1 MHWLGV
7 QQDST
12 ELYDKINDEGS
23 RTTILKR
30 LLFESAQIYKGK
42 TLFEQFEDDVQEQ
55 IRILLQQLK
64 AILFEG
70 FDLLNRRYGT
80 SGSAEKQHRRT
91 PSTSTTVSLLL
102 SPSTSA
108 SSITLASDRCSPALM
123 SPQMVHRK
131 SSPSA
136 FLLLRWSLRDKKR
149 VEVIVQNFRDMN
161 GRIHEKVKLWCLAS
175 QLGVDLQHLQHL
187 QNDKNSRLLGFDID
201 ATLRLTA
208 WDAESLPGTLELP
221 DMSWQE
227 VLRGEENLNER
238 FSTSKT
244 SASTL
249 LVERFPYYAD
259 SLPLTQTRL
268 SSQIEVI
275 DPRSR

>member
-1 MHWLGV
+1 
-7 QQDST
+7 
-12 ELYDKINDEGS
+12 
-23 RTTILKR
+23 
-30 LLFESAQIYKGK
+30 
-42 TLFEQFEDDVQEQ
+42 
-55 IRILLQQLK
+55 
-64 AILFEG
+64 
-70 FDLLNRRYGT
+70 
-80 SGSAEKQHRRT
+80 
-91 PSTSTTVSLLL
+91 
-102 SPSTSA
+102 
-108 SSITLASDRCSPALM
+108 
-123 SPQMVHRK
+123 MVHRK

-136 FLLLRWSLRDKKR
+136 FLLLRWSFRDKKR

-227 VLRGEENLNER
+227 ILRGEQKLNER
-238 FSTSKT
+238 FSTSKAR
-244 SASTL
+244 ASTL
-249 LVERFPYYAD
+249 LMEWFTYYAD
-259 SLPLTQTRL
+259 GLPSTQTHL

>member
-1 MHWLGV
+1 
-7 QQDST
+7 
-12 ELYDKINDEGS
+12 
-23 RTTILKR
+23 LKR
-30 LLFESAQIYKGK
+30 LLFESAQIYKGR

-80 SGSAEKQHRRT
+80 AGSAEKQLSRT
-91 PSTSTTVSLLL
+91 PSTSS
-102 SPSTSA
+102 
-108 SSITLASDRCSPALM
+108 SSITMVDERCSLGPM
-123 SPQMVHRK
+123 SSHIMHRK

-136 FLLLRWSLRDKKR
+136 ILLLRWSFRDKRR

-161 GRIHEKVKLWCLAS
+161 SRIHEKVKLWCLAS
-175 QLGVDLQHLQHL
+175 QLGVDLRHLQHL
-187 QNDKNSRLLGFDID
+187 QNDKNSRLLGFDVD

-227 VLRGEENLNER
+227 VLRGEQKLNER
-238 FSTSKT
+238 FSTSKM
-244 SASTL
+244 SASTF
-249 LVERFPYYAD
+249 LVERCPYYTD
-259 SLPLTQTRL
+259 SLPPTQMNLL
-268 SSQIEVI
+268 SENEAI

>member
-1 MHWLGV
+1 M
-7 QQDST
+7 
-12 ELYDKINDEGS
+12 
-23 RTTILKR
+23 
-30 LLFESAQIYKGK
+30 
-42 TLFEQFEDDVQEQ
+42 
-55 IRILLQQLK
+55 
-64 AILFEG
+64 
-70 FDLLNRRYGT
+70 LNRRYGT
-80 SGSAEKQHRRT
+80 SGSAEKHHSRT

-123 SPQMVHRK
+123 SPQLVHRK

-208 WDAESLPGTLELP
+208 WDAESLPGTLELQ

-227 VLRGEENLNER
+227 VLRGEQKLNER
-238 FSTSKT
+238 FSTSRM
-244 SASTL
+244 SASTF
-249 LVERFPYYAD
+249 LVERCPYYND
-259 SLPLTQTRL
+259 SLPSTQKNLL
-268 SSQIEVI
+268 SQNEAI